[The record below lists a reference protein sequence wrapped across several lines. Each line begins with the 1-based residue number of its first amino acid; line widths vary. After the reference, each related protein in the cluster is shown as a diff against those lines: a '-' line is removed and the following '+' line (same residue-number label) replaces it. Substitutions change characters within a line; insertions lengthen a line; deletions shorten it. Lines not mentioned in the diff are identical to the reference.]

1 MKSLIERIRT
11 CVERHAEIKQMAREL
26 SELDPRELEAIVGIA
41 PRDIDDYCR
50 TAVAE
55 TRLRQEASAAVR
67 PAQRGSWG
75 MLDWRGGGSA
85 DRDPRRPRSSKR
97 TRLLRP

>member
-11 CVERHAEIKQMAREL
+11 CVERHAEINQLAREL

-41 PRDIDDYCR
+41 PREIDDYCR

-55 TRLRQEASAAVR
+55 TRLREEVSAAVR
-67 PAQRGSWG
+67 AAPRGSRG
-75 MLDWRGGGSA
+75 MLDWRGRGPA
-85 DRDPRRPRSSKR
+85 DRDPCLPRSSKR
-97 TRLLRP
+97 TRMLGA